1 MAKKAKINFVTGDKS
16 FEQGKVYADE
26 AITKDIDESN
36 FEDVSDAALEAD
48 TTISEDEGGA
58 VAPTKK
64 KGGKKIAGEELE

>member
-26 AITKDIDESN
+26 VITKDIDESN

-64 KGGKKIAGEELE
+64 KGKKTPGEDLE